1 MFQVIFNEIS
11 AAEISQLDTLSQLE
25 LLDEFQVSPDDLE
38 DFDKNDEDAP
48 FGVIEREGKTLY
60 RYRAQ
65 DLRVYF
71 EVTDTNEAIIVH
83 RVLNRN
89 TFTDFLFRATNLSM
103 EDAALGESKHFWELI
118 DEGANAPRV

>member
-25 LLDEFQVSPDDLE
+25 LFDEFQVSPDDLE
-38 DFDKNDEDAP
+38 GLDKSESDTP

-60 RYRAQ
+60 RYRAN
-65 DLRVYF
+65 DLRIYF
-71 EVTDTNEAIIVH
+71 EVADSNEAIIVH

-89 TFTDFLFRATNLSM
+89 TFTDFLFRATNVTM
-103 EDAALGESKHFWELI
+103 EDAELSDSKHFWELI
-118 DEGANAPRV
+118 DAGANAPRV